1 MNRPR
6 KREPALP
13 MRYLLVSL
21 LFVLSSVAYL
31 DRTNISIAGIQIG
44 HEYSID
50 NTHLGWIFSAFLIGY
65 AVFQIPAGL
74 LAHRFGSR
82 RLLTFTVLWWG
93 VFTALTTL
101 VPPSIGNAVTILILV
116 RFALGAGEATMY
128 PAASQFV
135 ERWFPVS
142 ERGKANGII
151 FGGVGIGSGLTPPVV
166 TAIILH
172 FGWRASFW
180 FSAVCGILA
189 GTFWYL
195 AARDTPEQ
203 HPRVSA
209 HELAIIE
216 AGRGPERTEPTAKRE
231 IPWRRIFSSK
241 EIIALTLSYL
251 AYGYVAWVFFGWFYI
266 YLAQARGLNLKTSAV
281 YSVLPFIAMTIGAL
295 AGGIVSDWLG
305 RRFSLRTGRC
315 ILPFFAMA
323 TTSVLLIIG
332 SRAEQVATAGITLA
346 LGAGILYVAQ
356 SCFWAITADFAGE
369 YAGLASGI
377 MNMGA
382 QVGGAATTSL
392 TPFLAERFGWHMAF
406 FAAAGLAIIGAL
418 LWLFVDPTRTLS
430 AKQVEPTLQPS

>member
-1 MNRPR
+1 
-6 KREPALP
+6 
-13 MRYLLVSL
+13 
-21 LFVLSSVAYL
+21 
-31 DRTNISIAGIQIG
+31 
-44 HEYSID
+44 
-50 NTHLGWIFSAFLIGY
+50 
-65 AVFQIPAGL
+65 
-74 LAHRFGSR
+74 
-82 RLLTFTVLWWG
+82 
-93 VFTALTTL
+93 

-135 ERWFPVS
+135 ERWFPVP

-189 GTFWYL
+189 GTIWYL

-203 HPRVSA
+203 HPGVSA
-209 HELAIIE
+209 HELAIIQ
-216 AGRGPERTEPTAKRE
+216 AGRGPERIESSTKKRD

-241 EIIALTLSYL
+241 EIIALTISYL

-281 YSVLPFIAMTIGAL
+281 YSILPFVGMTIGAVS
-295 AGGIVSDWLG
+295 GGIASDWLV
-305 RRFSLRTGRC
+305 RRVSLRTGRC

-332 SRAEQVATAGITLA
+332 SRAGQVSTAGITLA

-382 QVGGAATTSL
+382 QIGGAVTTSL
-392 TPFLAERFGWHMAF
+392 TPFLAARFGWHMAF

-418 LWLFVDPTRTLS
+418 SWLFVDPTRTLS
-430 AKQVEPTLQPS
+430 VKQAEPTLQPS